1 MTVRNHG
8 VYSHTLYKLRYLIQ
22 FRRFKNTDEFVC
34 CRYRLFAEQVP
45 QGSLLCSLQR
55 APCSHVRSPLRR
67 AEEEVQRTFDPPQ
80 EILILNLGVAE
91 LGSMEYT

>member
-45 QGSLLCSLQR
+45 QGIYRSTDMTEDNRLTIFITGSLLCALQP
-55 APCSHVRSPLRR
+55 ASCSDVRSPLH
-67 AEEEVQRTFDPPQ
+67 
-80 EILILNLGVAE
+80 
-91 LGSMEYT
+91 